1 MVYQKTKSTLK
12 KEGLAPKK
20 KLGQN
25 FLVHKHTAQNIVDTA
40 NLTGG
45 DTVIEVGVG
54 LGALTRPLAERAR
67 QVIGIEADSGIV
79 AMHKAQGDLPENVDI
94 RHEDILKTDLIALE
108 QETGSK
114 LKIVANLPYSIS
126 SPFIFKL
133 IEYNQAVAYAV
144 VMLQKE
150 VAERLM
156 ANPGTKAY
164 GAPTIL
170 LACCADVTPLL
181 TVSPNEFHPRPKVDS
196 LVIKITFSPP
206 SERLQ
211 QLPAFDQPLLRRVV
225 NGAFGQRRKTLLNS
239 LSSTFS
245 GIEKAALAEIIQQAG
260 INPGIR
266 AEKLELL
273 HFIALSESLKASGLD

>member
-25 FLVHKHTAQNIVDTA
+25 FLVHKHTAQNIVYAA
-40 NLTGG
+40 NLTHD

-54 LGALTRPLAERAR
+54 LGALTGPLAESAG

-79 AMHKAQGDLPENVDI
+79 AMHKAQGELPENVHL

-108 QETGSK
+108 RETGSK

-133 IEYNQAVAYAV
+133 IEHHHAIAYAV

-156 ANPGTKAY
+156 AKSGTKSY

-181 TVSPNEFHPRPKVDS
+181 TVGPNEFHPRPKVDS

-211 QLPAFDQPLLRRVV
+211 QLPSFDFPLLRRVV

-239 LSSTFS
+239 LSSTFTR
-245 GIEKAALAEIIQQAG
+245 IEKTTLAEVIQQAG
-260 INPGIR
+260 ITPGIR
-266 AEKLELL
+266 AEKLELSD
-273 HFIALSESLKASGLD
+273 FIALSESLKASGLD